1 VYTPAEREHLRTALV
16 AAARNDE
23 RITGV
28 ALTGSA
34 ASDAEDEWS
43 DIDLAFGV
51 SDAELGGALND
62 WTDRMYQQH
71 EALDHFDLSSGAT
84 IYRVFLLSNTLQVDL
99 AFWPASEFGA
109 LNPASFRL
117 LFGAAIERTAVPT
130 PTAAHLIGFAWL
142 HALHARSSIERG
154 RRWQAEYMISGVRD
168 QTLALACLRHGF
180 PVAQGRGIDRLPASV
195 TEPLE
200 AGLVRTLE
208 GEELRRA
215 FRAATD
221 GLLAEIRQ
229 SDAALAARL
238 SGPLTELARS
248 PRV

>member
-1 VYTPAEREHLRTALV
+1 VYTSAERGHLRAALV

-62 WTDRMYQQH
+62 WTDLMYQQH

-109 LNPASFRL
+109 LNPATFRL

-130 PTAAHLIGFAWL
+130 PTAAQLIGLAWL
-142 HALHARSSIERG
+142 HALHARSCIERG
-154 RRWQAEYMISGVRD
+154 RCWQAEYMISGVRD
-168 QTLALACLRHGF
+168 QTLALACLRHGL
-180 PVAQGRGIDRLPASV
+180 PALQGRGIDRLPVNV

-200 AGLVRTLE
+200 AALVRTLDAD
-208 GEELRRA
+208 ELRRA

-221 GLLAEIRQ
+221 GLLGEIGQ
-229 SDAALAARL
+229 SDVALAARFK
-238 SGPLTELARS
+238 GPLTELASS